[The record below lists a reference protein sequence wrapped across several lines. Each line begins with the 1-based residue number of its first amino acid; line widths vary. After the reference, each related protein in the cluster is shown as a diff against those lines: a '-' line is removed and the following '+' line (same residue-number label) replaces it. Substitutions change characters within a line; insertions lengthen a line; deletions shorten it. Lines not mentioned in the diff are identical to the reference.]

1 MSKSEQSSLVSFK
14 TWLARRSQN
23 ASLQPI
29 VRSAMSNHRQMQIPR
44 CRNITSRLVCYT
56 CRLLSFVQVL
66 SRLARSNGSSRIQ
79 FESENSLLAPTQS
92 ETLFLLHMLRVCT
105 YHHWFSPPDRRCS
118 SPYHELPMP
127 ITKLR
132 ALLHFRMGSHV
143 LPVEQGRFARP
154 HIPRN
159 LRRCTLCTTGAIG
172 DERHFCFECPFLDG
186 IRAQYA
192 DLYDSSGGAMRS
204 FMWHK
209 DQEDVSDCLT
219 AILQL
224 AET

>member
-1 MSKSEQSSLVSFK
+1 MTMIRPHRPCWLNGRSEILSLSPCSGDRSLQNWLSCFCVS
-14 TWLARRSQN
+14 RVDS
-23 ASLQPI
+23 ASL
-29 VRSAMSNHRQMQIPR
+29 
-44 CRNITSRLVCYT
+44 
-56 CRLLSFVQVL
+56 
-66 SRLARSNGSSRIQ
+66 G
-79 FESENSLLAPTQS
+79 
-92 ETLFLLHMLRVCT
+92 FLGI
-105 YHHWFSPPDRRCS
+105 Y
-118 SPYHELPMP
+118 YELPMP

-159 LRRCTLCTTGAIG
+159 LRRCTLCTTGAVG
-172 DERHFCFECPFLDG
+172 DERHFCFECPFFDG

>member
-1 MSKSEQSSLVSFK
+1 MPRFGPSASLCKLQVVSSQCLSCISSPTSLVGPELPEHRVQCESFHCVLALRVGQSSGGRAAAWIHNLTF
-14 TWLARRSQN
+14 RRS
-23 ASLQPI
+23 
-29 VRSAMSNHRQMQIPR
+29 
-44 CRNITSRLVCYT
+44 T
-56 CRLLSFVQVL
+56 
-66 SRLARSNGSSRIQ
+66 
-79 FESENSLLAPTQS
+79 
-92 ETLFLLHMLRVCT
+92 LHMEDSSKKQDSRSPT
-105 YHHWFSPPDRRCS
+105 HIAHWFSPPDRRCS
-118 SPYHELPMP
+118 SPYYELPMP

-159 LRRCTLCTTGAIG
+159 LRRCTLCTTGAVG
-172 DERHFCFECPFLDG
+172 DERHFCFECPFFDG